1 MNRTRVASAVL
12 IGVSFLSLAAC
23 GSDETPTPAAPAPAA
38 TTAAAA
44 AAPSDEAICT
54 ELDKVAKAMSKDL
67 VAMLAAGEPKPAEAK
82 KVLTDV
88 VAGLTKAAGS
98 SDTEVGAATK
108 ELIARSS
115 AAAAAA
121 DPMTAIEQD
130 AQWEK
135 AGTDINAACQ
145 KAGVTIKF

>member
-1 MNRTRVASAVL
+1 MNRTRIASAVL

-23 GSDETPTPAAPAPAA
+23 GSDETPTTAAPA

-44 AAPSDEAICT
+44 PAPSDEAVCT
-54 ELDKVAKAMSKDL
+54 ELDKVAKAMSKDVVAL
-67 VAMLAAGEPKPAEAK
+67 VASGDPQPAEAK
-82 KVLTDV
+82 KALDNA

-98 SDTEVGAATK
+98 SETEVGTATK
-108 ELIARSS
+108 ELIARAS

-130 AQWEK
+130 TQWEK
-135 AGTDINAACQ
+135 AATDINAACQ